1 MGKSF
6 CVVVVLLFCFASGA
20 SAAAW
25 RPDRFG
31 SHSNGVHPA
40 AGENQ
45 ASGFADDYLK
55 TSDQPVLISQIG
67 AYVRNGWAELS
78 DGREVSGAE
87 VIDVRAQGPAAS
99 AGIRSAKMAVLI
111 SLLQTVD
118 SSAHTDT
125 SDHIFAVDSERV
137 RNILD
142 LADRVERLATGDRV
156 YLTIARR
163 GRRVRISVIADN
175 SGAQERCNRGYPG
188 R

>member
-31 SHSNGVHPA
+31 SHSNGAHPA

-45 ASGFADDYLK
+45 APGSADDYLK

-111 SLLQTVD
+111 SLLQSVD
-118 SSAHTDT
+118 SSLYSDT
-125 SDHIFAVDSERV
+125 SDVIFAVDGESLPSMVKGSETFS
-137 RNILD
+137 ILRTV
-142 LADRVERLATGDRV
+142 LNVWRPVTVYISRLQGE
-156 YLTIARR
+156 
-163 GRRVRISVIADN
+163 GSVFK
-175 SGAQERCNRGYPG
+175 ST
-188 R
+188 